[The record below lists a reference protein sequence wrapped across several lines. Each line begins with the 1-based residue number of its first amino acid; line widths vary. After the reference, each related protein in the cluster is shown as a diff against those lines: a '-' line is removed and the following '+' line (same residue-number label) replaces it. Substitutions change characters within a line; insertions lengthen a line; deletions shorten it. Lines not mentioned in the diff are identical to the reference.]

1 VYYQIQLLLIS
12 DLSTHSYLLVNRRSN
27 QTVNQ
32 LLDAQKENL
41 GNDGVNKLFPGVYM
55 LNIPQTPEAASHQLA
70 ISQKLCF
77 HNAQVC
83 SDFGQKGKADTWRL
97 LAQTIESIFTFQM
110 DETNGWGGND
120 EALTTGL
127 VEQILLYYEGESD
140 YQMLSTIVCV
150 LTLGR
155 DRRCLSSSGGGGKYR
170 LLPNFDERRF
180 DNYLH
185 RYAALLYGWDLL
197 TIRTE
202 IAKRIAYPTHG
213 TGTETHNWL
222 ETGQSRPTLLPSS
235 ELSLGIGCEPVV
247 ARDDTHEG
255 KDFSLECAI
264 CCSPVRGAC
273 TWCPKCGHGGHVDHL
288 MQWFQ
293 QHSVCPTGCGCV
305 CLTTSET
312 TQ

>member
-1 VYYQIQLLLIS
+1 
-12 DLSTHSYLLVNRRSN
+12 VNRKSN
-27 QTVNQ
+27 QTVGQ
-32 LLDAQKENL
+32 LLDVQKENL
-41 GNDGVNKLFPGVYM
+41 GNDGVNKLYPGVYM
-55 LNIPQTPEAASHQLA
+55 VNNSPTPEAASQQLA

-77 HNAQVC
+77 HNARVC
-83 SDFGQKGKADTWRL
+83 CDFGQKGKADTWRL

-155 DRRCLSSSGGGGKYR
+155 DRRCLSSGGGGKYR
-170 LLPNFDERRF
+170 LLPNFDERRY

-197 TIRTE
+197 TVRIE
-202 IAKRIAYPTHG
+202 IGKRIAYATPG
-213 TGTETHNWL
+213 AGIETHTWL
-222 ETGQSRPTLLPSS
+222 ETGRSRPTLLSNT
-235 ELSLGIGCEPVV
+235 VT
-247 ARDDTHEG
+247 DDDVSHGVEES
-255 KDFSLECAI
+255 SLECAI
-264 CCSPVRGAC
+264 CCIPVHGAC
-273 TWCPKCGHGGHVDHL
+273 TWCPRCGHGGHVDHL

-305 CLTTSET
+305 CLTTAET
-312 TQ
+312 MQ